1 MSKPLKYHKYLEI
14 CIDNNTIYEKMI
26 MFAHSFFI
34 LTFRFMQIQFPPFV
48 SRLMAPLKNIG
59 LTLVLSI
66 FTLFFITHHAQAQAT
81 RVKKVVLQGF
91 WWDYR
96 NDNFPNRWSN
106 YLTELSPRLK
116 SMGIDAVWVPPSYKN
131 GSTGSVGYS
140 PFDHYDLGDKY
151 QKGGSDSLNVRTRMG
166 TKDELLRMIGVM
178 HANGMEVI
186 QDVVLNHVDGA
197 GSNGGAGGQDP
208 ETNYSMVNSSGYKNF
223 RYVSYA
229 TPLIDDS
236 QNDYWT
242 RSGRWSKNYPN
253 FYPNLTNNCTTG
265 DICSAFFGP
274 DISYESSAYG
284 QSSNIPTSGSVTVG
298 GVSRTYVNP
307 AQGSNYMRDNSRNW
321 VMWYKKQ
328 TGVDGWRWDA
338 VKHFPI
344 YVQED
349 LIYNTKYILPAF
361 AKGGEAMLNI
371 GEWIGSKADLDNYVT
386 NVRSGTEEHT
396 GTFDFSLRGYGAN
409 GGIYSMVLSS
419 GSYNMQNLPGE
430 QQDKRFYNYATQ
442 RVHRTCPFVNSHD
455 TFRPFLSTNGNYSQP
470 LGTASGWNTGQ
481 ELGGNGQHIDPREPR
496 LFAAYAVAFAMDGN
510 PTVFFEDL
518 FDVGTTGKRFS
529 HLPTSTTDLPVR
541 LDIVNIL
548 QAHQKLAFKDGDYG
562 VPTALT
568 GGAAPFYQKG
578 SSGDH
583 LVIERNGKALIGIT
597 DFYNTASNNTQD
609 QEVWVTVGNTSW
621 YNTDLYDYSGAH
633 GVTVSRVQADGRVL
647 IKTAPVSHT
656 IAGARGHGYSVWAPK
671 PAGVTFTT
679 VQSIYNYLA
688 TYAPTRSTLTVQE
701 WEMADDLGDSHAKSL
716 KQGGKLP
723 NNSTAQRTAG
733 RIYSASSKVVTCKV
747 FPEVDGRSL
756 NVAIYNATGT
766 TLLAQATGV
775 ATSAAPLTLTYT
787 PTSAQWLMIKV
798 KNSTSTQLGQ
808 KVWVNTTYTAPTTVN
823 TRTGAGSLMP
833 NVADDTAEDLEME
846 LDERGV
852 VAAANISVYPNP
864 TTGML
869 HFSIEGISDREAL
882 HVELFDLNG
891 RLIIDVKGTITQIQD
906 AFNSPFAGVNSGVY
920 LLRAQSGGVRQQI
933 KLVKL

>member
-1 MSKPLKYHKYLEI
+1 MQFIIHHPPPAPRPLPFLKKI
-14 CIDNNTIYEKMI
+14 C
-26 MFAHSFFI
+26 
-34 LTFRFMQIQFPPFV
+34 L
-48 SRLMAPLKNIG
+48 PLLLG
-59 LTLVLSI
+59 LCA
-66 FTLFFITHHAQAQAT
+66 LFLATGDVHAQANK
-81 RVKKVVLQGF
+81 VKKVVVQGF

-106 YLTELSPRLK
+106 YLTELAPRLK
-116 SMGIDAVWVPPSYKN
+116 AMGIDAIWVPPSYKN

-140 PFDHYDLGDKY
+140 PFDQYDLGDKY

-166 TKDELLRMIGVM
+166 NKDELLRMIGVL

-197 GSNGGAGGQDP
+197 GPNAGTGGQDP
-208 ETNYSMVNSSGYKNF
+208 EMSYSMVNSNGYKNF

-242 RSGRWSKNYPN
+242 RSGRWPKNYPN
-253 FYPNLTNNCTTG
+253 FYPNLNNNCTTG

-284 QSSNIPTSGSVTVG
+284 QSSNIPTSGSATIVG
-298 GVSRTYVNP
+298 ITRPYINP
-307 AQGSNYMRDNSRNW
+307 GQASNHMRDNARNW
-321 VMWYKKQ
+321 IMWYKKQ

-349 LIYNTKYILPAF
+349 LIYNTKYVISPF
-361 AKGGEAMLNI
+361 AQGGEAMLNI
-371 GEWIGSKADLDNYVT
+371 GEWIGTKTELDNYVL

-396 GTFDFSLRGYGAN
+396 GTFDFALRGYSPS
-409 GGIYSMVLSS
+409 GGIYSMVL
-419 GSYNMQNLPGE
+419 GTGGYNMQSLPGE

-442 RVHRTCPFVNSHD
+442 RVHRTCPFVNNHD
-455 TFRPFLSTNGNYSQP
+455 TFRPYLSTNGNYSQP

-496 LFAAYAVAFAMDGN
+496 LFAAYATIFAMDGN

-541 LDIVNIL
+541 NDIVNII
-548 QAHQKLAFKDGDYG
+548 QAHQQLQFKNGDYG
-562 VPTALT
+562 VPTSLT
-568 GGAAPFYQKG
+568 GTSAPFYQKG
-578 SSGDH
+578 TSGDH

-597 DFYNTASNNTQD
+597 DFYNTAANNTQD
-609 QEVWVTVGNTSW
+609 QEVYVTVGNTSW

-633 GVTVSRVQADGRVL
+633 GVTTSRVFADGRVL

-656 IAGARGHGYSVWAPK
+656 IAGARGHGYSIWAPK

-679 VQSIYNYLA
+679 VQDMYNYLA
-688 TYAPTRSTLTVQE
+688 TYAPSRSAQTVQE
-701 WEMADDLGDSHAKSL
+701 WEMADDLGDSNVKSL

-723 NNSTAQRTAG
+723 DNSTAQRTAG
-733 RIYSASSKVVTCKV
+733 RIYTAVTSTITCKV
-747 FPEVDGRSL
+747 YPEVDGRTL
-756 NVAIYNATGT
+756 NVAIYNASGT

-775 ATSAAPLTLTYT
+775 ATAAAPLTLTHN
-787 PTSAQWLMIKV
+787 PASAKWVTIKV
-798 KNSTSTQLGQ
+798 KNGTSTQLGQ

-823 TRTGAGSLMP
+823 TRSSPGNLAPQDESGT
-833 NVADDTAEDLEME
+833 VTATND
-846 LDERGV
+846 V
-852 VAAANISVYPNP
+852 TPTAAAITVYPNP
-864 TTGML
+864 TNGQVY
-869 HFSIEGISDREAL
+869 FRVEGISDRAEIHL
-882 HVELFDLNG
+882 ELFDLNG
-891 RLIIDVKGTITQIQD
+891 KRVIDVQGTVSKIQD
-906 AFNSPFAGVNSGVY
+906 AFNGNFENLRSGVY
-920 LLRAQSGGVRQQI
+920 VLTAQSAGLRQQV